1 MIIFRILYVGY
12 FVIFVILQ
20 VMCYLSF
27 IPRIQ
32 VLFQSYEKIKL
43 MGSCIKN
50 QNMIRFYTFVDA
62 EGFVSLRY
70 LLHMLL
76 KV

>member
-12 FVIFVILQ
+12 FLIFVILQ

-27 IPRIQ
+27 IPGIQ
-32 VLFQSYEKIKL
+32 VMFQSYEKIKL

-50 QNMIRFYTFVDA
+50 QIIIRFFTFVDA
-62 EGFVSLRY
+62 EAFVSLSY
-70 LLHMLL
+70 LFHM
-76 KV
+76 